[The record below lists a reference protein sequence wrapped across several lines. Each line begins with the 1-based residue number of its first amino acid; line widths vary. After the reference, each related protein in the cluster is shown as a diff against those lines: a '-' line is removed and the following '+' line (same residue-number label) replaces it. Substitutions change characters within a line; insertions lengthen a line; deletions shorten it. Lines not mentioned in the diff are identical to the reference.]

1 MRAEV
6 LAIGSELV
14 SGQALDTNSQWLS
27 QALSQAGVTVA
38 FHTSVGDVLEDNVQA
53 LRIAIERS
61 DLVVTTGGLGP
72 TQDDLTR
79 DAVAVVAG
87 VPLRED
93 AASLEAIAAMFTARN
108 RRMTERNKVQALFP
122 EGAEV
127 LANRV
132 GTAPGIWM
140 KLGRATIACLP
151 GIPSEMRVMFQEQ
164 VLPRIRRQR
173 GSDRVYHHRK
183 INLFGRGES
192 DIEAQAL
199 DLTARGRIPE
209 VGITVHDATISFRIV
224 GEGATE
230 EEARAQTN
238 ATAALIYERF
248 GNLVV
253 GEGSDDVP
261 EATAAM
267 LFQTGAT
274 LATAE
279 SCTGGLIAHLITK
292 IPGISRCF
300 LGGIVAYSNDA
311 KVTLLEVPREL
322 VAAHG
327 AVSPEVAGAMA
338 EGARRRFGADLAI
351 SATGVA
357 GPSGGTLEKPVG
369 LVYVGLAT
377 KEGVETWRLNLG
389 SDQPRDLIQLRAAKI
404 ALDRVRL
411 RLLSWSKEGQA
422 AGLSAAPS

>member
-224 GEGATE
+224 GEGGTE

-292 IPGISRCF
+292 ISGISRCF

-311 KVTLLEVPREL
+311 KVALLEVPREL

-411 RLLSWSKEGQA
+411 RLLSWSKEGQG
-422 AGLSAAPS
+422 AGVSAASS